1 MDRERV
7 DGWSERGIQALILAI
22 LILGPLA
29 FGAVDAMPF
38 VAIEALTVA
47 VLLLWAL
54 RFWIN
59 NRLRVLWPPACWAVL
74 AFTVYTIVRYFNS
87 EIEYVARG
95 ELIHVLVYA
104 SLFFAIVNNAHRQDA
119 TQVIVCGLVCLAMA
133 ISGFALYQYLSGSTR
148 VWHLYNTYPHR
159 GTGTYINPNHLG
171 GFLEM
176 VLPLALAFTLV
187 SRFKAVPRIFLGYAA
202 LVMLAGIA
210 VTNSRGSWLSAGGTV
225 VLFFALM
232 ALNRV
237 HRLPALALLIL
248 IVGGCVLLL
257 PRSRIIHNRAQ
268 VVVNGKLDDDK
279 RFDLWRSALSV
290 WHENIW
296 WGGGPAQYNDRFRI
310 YRPRDIQAQPDHAHN
325 DYLDA
330 LADYGIVG
338 ASIIAAALALVFAGV
353 VATWRKVRPAARD
366 IGQKIGSN
374 KYAFIFGAT
383 LGLLAIM
390 LHSVVD
396 FNLHVPANA
405 ILAVALMALLT
416 GYVRFS
422 SDRFWFRTR
431 PWLRILVSLLVTV
444 TCCVLVWQGVVQYR
458 ERLWLA
464 RAEAEPAFSTQQI
477 NCLKHAFSVEPK
489 NGDTA
494 VQIGEA
500 LRRQAQEGGFH
511 YEDAAATEY
520 TSLTHEA
527 MEWFARSAKLNPL
540 DNHPWLG
547 YGWCLDWLDRHA
559 EAEDYFWKAERRDPN
574 NYFNIFEIGLHYME
588 SGDYSAAKPWFE
600 RSMRLQEDPIKTAAP
615 YLQIA
620 NTRLIEA
627 ATNDIAARLS
637 APIKE

>member
-1 MDRERV
+1 MDRETL
-7 DGWSERGIQALILAI
+7 DGWCERGIQALILAI

-29 FGAVDAMPF
+29 FGAVDPVPF
-38 VAIEALTVA
+38 VAIEALTVG
-47 VLLLWAL
+47 VLLLWAA

-59 NRLRVLWPPACWAVL
+59 PRLRLLWPPACWAVL

-119 TQVIVCGLVCLAMA
+119 TQVIVCALVCLAMT
-133 ISGFALYQYLSGSTR
+133 ISGYALYQYLSGTTR

-187 SRFKAVPRIFLGYAA
+187 SRFKAVSRILLGYAA
-202 LVMLAGIA
+202 LVILAGIA
-210 VTNSRGSWLSAGGTV
+210 VTNSRGSWLSTAGTV
-225 VLFFALM
+225 LLFFVLM
-232 ALNRV
+232 AFNRA
-237 HRLPALALLIL
+237 HRVPALALLIL

-257 PRSRIIHNRAQ
+257 PKSRMIHNRAQ

-279 RFDLWRSALSV
+279 RFDLWRSAISV
-290 WHENIW
+290 WRENIW
-296 WGGGPAQYNDRFRI
+296 WGGGPAHYNERFRA
-310 YRPRDIQAQPDHAHN
+310 YRPRDVQAQPDHAHN

-330 LADYGIVG
+330 LADYGIAG
-338 ASIIAAALALVFAGV
+338 AIIIAAALALVFAGV

-366 IGQKIGSN
+366 IGQKVGSN
-374 KYAFIFGAT
+374 KYAFIFGAS

-396 FNLHVPANA
+396 FNLHIPANA

-416 GYVRFS
+416 GYLRFS
-422 SDRFWFRTR
+422 TDRFWFRIR
-431 PWLRILVSLLVTV
+431 RWQRIPTSLLAAIL
-444 TCCVLVWQGVVQYR
+444 CYFLLEQGLLQYR
-458 ERLWLA
+458 EHFWLA
-464 RAEAEPAFSTQQI
+464 RAEGAPAFSTQQI
-477 NCLKHAFSVEPK
+477 NYLKHAFSVEPK

-520 TSLTHEA
+520 TSLTREA

-547 YGWCLDWLDRHA
+547 YGWCLDWLDRHS
-559 EAEDYFWKAERRDPN
+559 EAENYFWKAERLDPN
-574 NYFNIFEIGLHYME
+574 SYFNMFKIGLHYME
-588 SGDYSAAKPWFE
+588 RGDYSAARPWFE
-600 RSMRLQEDPIKTAAP
+600 RSRRIEEGPIKTAAP

-620 NTRLIEA
+620 NTRLLEA

-637 APIKE
+637 APIKD